1 MALPAL
7 FWPFLQIRM
16 RLIWNYQTVSMRTS
30 SMELPLVSIC
40 PLPPYNGLIIT
51 RMLVL
56 AIPLAVTTLA
66 VARPDFNTAKPIP
79 GYPEFE
85 ITDKSFIIQGGDLVW
100 GKRSTLLQRTEEHPG
115 DFDQVQAARACKKAG
130 YSVKGSPT
138 QDRVEPQTPL
148 TKTGDLP
155 VILVPIALLV
165 VGGLL
170 IRKST
175 AL

>member
-1 MALPAL
+1 MALRAL

-66 VARPDFNTAKPIP
+66 FAQPDLNTAKPIP
-79 GYPEFE
+79 SYPEFE
-85 ITDKSFIIQGGDLVW
+85 ITDKSFII
-100 GKRSTLLQRTEEHPG
+100 
-115 DFDQVQAARACKKAG
+115 
-130 YSVKGSPT
+130 
-138 QDRVEPQTPL
+138 
-148 TKTGDLP
+148 
-155 VILVPIALLV
+155 
-165 VGGLL
+165 
-170 IRKST
+170 
-175 AL
+175 